1 MIDEVKIQAVYP
13 RWRGE
18 HRILNRGGIHF
29 GGLSPL
35 ARGTQSLLSQF
46 YEQIRFIPAGAGNTA
61 NGFAASASCTVYPRW
76 RGEHGS
82 MVADNRSTFGL
93 SPLARG
99 TRADCRSNRWY
110 LRFIPAGAGNTM
122 AQIQLIKISAVYPRW
137 RGEHPA
143 AIFFNVTQLG
153 LSPLAR
159 GTLYD
164 CRRYEKPRRFIPA
177 GAGNTNCLKP
187 PLDQFKVYPRWRGEH
202 HIAVDENGIPYGLS
216 PLARGT
222 PKRDRRDAHAGRF
235 IPAGAGNT
243 QAAWTI
249 HVRAT
254 VYPRW
259 RGEHHKRRTEFR
271 CQYGLSPLARGT
283 HPSASHR

>member
-1 MIDEVKIQAVYP
+1 MVSGRAVYP

-18 HRILNRGGIHF
+18 HERVGYRPELED
-29 GGLSPL
+29 GLSPL
-35 ARGTQSLLSQF
+35 ARGTHLFPHPVIYLQ
-46 YEQIRFIPAGAGNTA
+46 RFIPAGAGNTWRGRREILTTA
-61 NGFAASASCTVYPRW
+61 VYPRW
-76 RGEHGS
+76 RGEHQERDTPKAS
-82 MVADNRSTFGL
+82 AIGL

-99 TRADCRSNRWY
+99 TPTFRRILVPSR
-110 LRFIPAGAGNTM
+110 RFIPAGAGNTM

>member
-1 MIDEVKIQAVYP
+1 MVSGRAVYP

-18 HRILNRGGIHF
+18 HERVGYRPELED
-29 GGLSPL
+29 GLSPL
-35 ARGTQSLLSQF
+35 ARGTHLFPHPVIYLQ
-46 YEQIRFIPAGAGNTA
+46 RFIPAGAGNTWRGRREILTTA
-61 NGFAASASCTVYPRW
+61 VYPRW
-76 RGEHGS
+76 RGEHQERDTPKAS
-82 MVADNRSTFGL
+82 AIGL

-99 TRADCRSNRWY
+99 TPAYYSRDERVW
-110 LRFIPAGAGNTM
+110 RFIPAGAGNTSQM
-122 AQIQLIKISAVYPRW
+122 GYSI
-137 RGEHPA
+137 
-143 AIFFNVTQLG
+143 
-153 LSPLAR
+153 
-159 GTLYD
+159 
-164 CRRYEKPRRFIPA
+164 
-177 GAGNTNCLKP
+177 TNKT
-187 PLDQFKVYPRWRGEH
+187 VYPRWRGEH

-259 RGEHHKRRTEFR
+259 RGEHGSGDRVCPGER
-271 CQYGLSPLARGT
+271 GLSPLARGT
-283 HPSASHR
+283 H

>member
-1 MIDEVKIQAVYP
+1 M
-13 RWRGE
+13 
-18 HRILNRGGIHF
+18 
-29 GGLSPL
+29 
-35 ARGTQSLLSQF
+35 
-46 YEQIRFIPAGAGNTA
+46 RFIPAGAGNTSQQIRP
-61 NGFAASASCTVYPRW
+61 GQPGPVYPRW
-76 RGEHGS
+76 RGEHGVS
-82 MVADNRSTFGL
+82 RQIYSVKTGL

-99 TRADCRSNRWY
+99 TRGAVECD
-110 LRFIPAGAGNTM
+110 RF
-122 AQIQLIKISAVYPRW
+122 
-137 RGEHPA
+137 
-143 AIFFNVTQLG
+143 VT
-153 LSPLAR
+153 
-159 GTLYD
+159 
-164 CRRYEKPRRFIPA
+164 RFIPA

-222 PKRDRRDAHAGRF
+222 PRRPGLFTCVQRF

-243 QAAWTI
+243 DPETAFVLGSA
-249 HVRAT
+249 

>member
-1 MIDEVKIQAVYP
+1 MRFIPAGAGNTRPASSRIPLRAVYP

-18 HRILNRGGIHF
+18 HGDSG
-29 GGLSPL
+29 S
-35 ARGTQSLLSQF
+35 
-46 YEQIRFIPAGAGNTA
+46 
-61 NGFAASASCTVYPRW
+61 GFFT
-76 RGEHGS
+76 GS
-82 MVADNRSTFGL
+82 GL

-99 TRADCRSNRWY
+99 TRGAVECD
-110 LRFIPAGAGNTM
+110 RF
-122 AQIQLIKISAVYPRW
+122 
-137 RGEHPA
+137 
-143 AIFFNVTQLG
+143 VT
-153 LSPLAR
+153 
-159 GTLYD
+159 
-164 CRRYEKPRRFIPA
+164 RFIPA